1 MHAPQSQKFWD
12 SLLGPFERKFIHWAI
27 PKIPS
32 WIHSYHLTNL
42 SLIWWIGILLLSWI
56 AREQWQ
62 IFWLHGVSFMLLL
75 HWLTDSLDG
84 SLGRHRKEGLI
95 QWWFYMDHLYDFFLL
110 WCLLLGYNYLI
121 PDLVYHIGSS
131 DLQLFLFSWE
141 IQYSSLLFFIYILLS
156 CFMVHSFLYFWA
168 TQKFKIAYCGI
179 GPTEVRLIFI
189 IINTFIVVFW
199 KTYLAWSLPYV
210 VGVLVIWIVLM
221 IYRTQKELVLSD
233 RNKL

>member
-12 SLLGPFERKFIHWAI
+12 SLLGPLERKFIHWAI

-62 IFWLHGVSFMLLL
+62 IFWLHGVSLMLFL

-84 SLGRHRKEGLI
+84 SLGKMRKEWLI

-110 WCLLLGYNYLI
+110 WCLLLGYNYII
-121 PDLVYHIGSS
+121 PDLVYHIGTSNFHI
-131 DLQLFLFSWE
+131 FLFSWE
-141 IQYSSLLFFIYILLS
+141 IQYSSLLFLIYILLS

-168 TQKFKIAYCGI
+168 TQKFTIAYCGI
-179 GPTEVRLIFI
+179 GPTEIRLIFI
-189 IINTFIVVFW
+189 IINTLIVFFG
-199 KTYLAWSLPYV
+199 KSYLAWSLPYV
-210 VGVLVIWIVLM
+210 LVFLIVWIIMMV
-221 IYRTQKELVLSD
+221 YRTQKELVLSD
-233 RNKL
+233 RSKL